1 MRIFL
6 IQENFC
12 SREFFSLLK
21 DYGVPKGNLDTNK
34 DGYIYVRTG
43 IEPKEIIRRIKLA
56 DSRKMKVVFI
66 IPHYLNQS
74 KELYAALKDDGHN
87 WENHLSI
94 VGNHLEEADYV
105 DFVRDDDLTDLVK
118 IIQRVKTEWGR
129 VTHPAHSSIFGSV
142 N

>member
-1 MRIFL
+1 MKIYL

-34 DGYIYVRTG
+34 EGYIYIRTG
-43 IEPKEIIRRIKLA
+43 IEPREIIRRIKLA
-56 DSRKMKVVFI
+56 DSCKMKVVFI

-74 KELYAALKDDGHN
+74 KVLYAVLKDDGHN

-94 VGNHLEEADYV
+94 VGNHLEEAD
-105 DFVRDDDLTDLVK
+105 FVSYPEEDSLQDLVV
-118 IIQRVKTEWGR
+118 IAQRVKTEWDR
-129 VTHPAHSSIFGSV
+129 ITY
-142 N
+142 